1 MYLKLIAIIFEKILS
16 QKTINSLVEFAK
28 LNCAETYVFSVIE
41 KRIIDNIIQQNGRKR
56 EAIQEEQVGKR
67 WFEAYEIEEIFK
79 SKGLFINLSVAEIE
93 TDDDLAGI
101 INKTKG
107 DLLILCEPDETEI
120 KNIIK
125 LFPSLDMPVLL
136 FH

>member
-1 MYLKLIAIIFEKILS
+1 MYTKLIAIIFEKVLS

-28 LNCAETYVFSVIE
+28 LNSAETYVFSVIE
-41 KRIIDNIIQQNGRKR
+41 KNIIDNIIQQNGRKR
-56 EAIQEEQVGKR
+56 EAIQDEQVGKR

-79 SKGLFINLSVAEIE
+79 SKGLFINLSVVEID
-93 TDDDLAGI
+93 TGDDLMAI

-107 DLLILCEPDETEI
+107 DLLVLCEPDETEI

-125 LFPSLDMPVLL
+125 LLPSLDMPVLL